1 LRNAEQLPLPLPL
14 HAEPPLML
22 QPVSPLP
29 MPPVFAKLIVM
40 REPLS
45 KHAKQLL
52 LKHAKLLLLPPLP
65 LPLPLPPLPLL
76 LRRLV
81 AKLVAKLPL
90 MLSLLL
96 PPWPLTW
103 GCHRRGSNPVGRRH
117 FRRRHFGHFA
127 LQRHFS
133 LQTRKT

>member
-1 LRNAEQLPLPLPL
+1 LRDAKQLPLPLPL

-40 REPLS
+40 RELLS

-52 LKHAKLLLLPPLP
+52 LKHAKKLLPPPPPPPPPPPLPPLP
-65 LPLPLPPLPLL
+65 LP

-90 MLSLLL
+90 MLLLLL

-103 GCHRRGSNPVGRRH
+103 GCHRRGSNQVVRRH

-127 LQRHFS
+127 LQRHFA
-133 LQTRKT
+133 